1 MSGLLREEAAGSPH
15 PEGPVLSLC
24 DRWGW
29 GPAGAGSEVAMGRSV
44 VGVAVLGW
52 GPGQGQ

>member
-1 MSGLLREEAAGSPH
+1 MSVLLREEAAVSPH

-24 DRWGW
+24 GGWGQ
-29 GPAGAGSEVAMGRSV
+29 GPAGAGSEVAMGRGV